1 MKPFRTSTSARI
13 LSGGAAG
20 ALIGAGLIPVLGLD
34 TTRTVPL
41 VILWTIA
48 AGMAGLFVG
57 AYEHLRPTLFGAMLL
72 PIVMWAFTLGML
84 AVIQLFPSYGWALIA
99 AGGAPLALFVA
110 SFGTRPE
117 AEAAPSAE
125 TRHA

>member
-13 LSGGAAG
+13 LSGGAAV
-20 ALIGAGLIPVLGLD
+20 ALIGSGLIPVLGLN

-57 AYEHLRPTLFGAMLL
+57 AYEHLRPTLLGAMLL
-72 PIVMWAFTLGML
+72 PLVMWAFTLGML
-84 AVIQLFPSYGWALIA
+84 AVVQLFPGYAWALIA
-99 AGGAPLALFVA
+99 ASGVPLALFVA

-117 AEAAPSAE
+117 TETAPSRE